1 MLTSP
6 PNQSIRKNP
15 ARRIV
20 SKSRPADLPA
30 QEPAAARRRLVPAE
44 RERMI
49 VDGSVRF
56 FSEHGLDG
64 QLRDLARGLGITHT
78 LMYHYFPTKQA
89 LIERVYAE
97 LFEGRWR
104 PEWERLLDD
113 KTLDVQTKLTRFYT
127 DYARVILERD
137 WVRIFIFS
145 GMSDRFITERYFA
158 MLKKTLFP
166 RLLRESR
173 AYRGLALR
181 GKPDARELELLMG
194 LHGGIFYM
202 GIRRWVYGH
211 AEAGGLVAPDSD
223 TAAWNEG
230 SISDRVCS
238 YLLSL
243 DQVLAMPPA
252 EAGKNGRSKAANAD
266 NARLGKPAR
275 RRSPPTNESAP
286 WPIH

>member
-1 MLTSP
+1 MT
-6 PNQSIRKNP
+6 
-15 ARRIV
+15 
-20 SKSRPADLPA
+20 RPAHEAMGKTANRALA
-30 QEPAAARRRLVPAE
+30 VPAAARRRLLPAE

-49 VDGSVRF
+49 VDGSVLF
-56 FSEHGLDG
+56 FSAHGLGG

-104 PEWERLLDD
+104 IEWERLLDD
-113 KTLDVQTKLTRFYT
+113 KALDVQTKLTRFYI
-127 DYARVILERD
+127 DYARVVLERD

-145 GMSDRFITERYFA
+145 GMSDRYITERYFS
-158 MLKKTLFP
+158 MLKKKLFP
-166 RLLRESR
+166 RLVRESR
-173 AYRGLALR
+173 AFRGQAHR
-181 GKPDARELELLMG
+181 SKPTPRELELLMG

-211 AEAGGLVAPDSD
+211 AEPGGPAVPDSQA
-223 TAAWNEG
+223 AAWDECT
-230 SISDRVCS
+230 IRDRVRS

-243 DQVLAMPPA
+243 EEVLAKLPGGVSENRP
-252 EAGKNGRSKAANAD
+252 RKAANTD
-266 NARLGKPAR
+266 KTRLHVTARG
-275 RRSPPTNESAP
+275 RSQTIKQTTKERAS